1 MKAVL
6 ISIQPQWCAKI
17 ASGEKTIEVRKTKP
31 KIATPFKVYI
41 YCTLPPREELFG
53 HGGIYEYANE
63 LIRLQSGEVVYDYG
77 MRLCCDPDGRPYTSD
92 NFLCR
97 KVIGEFVCDR
107 IFSINVFNN
116 GTIQNWNCNELE
128 KSCVPYDDIVMY
140 IGNNRSGYG
149 WHISERKIY
158 DKPKELTEL
167 YKPGTLSNGD
177 FEYQLYDGSGDP
189 SCSSYASYLFTRAI
203 RKAPQSWC
211 YVEG

>member
-97 KVIGEFVCDR
+97 KIIGEFICDR
-107 IFSINVFNN
+107 IFPINVFNN

-149 WHISERKIY
+149 WRISDLVIY
-158 DKPKELTEL
+158 DKPKA
-167 YKPGTLSNGD
+167 LSE
-177 FEYQLYDGSGDP
+177 FSRHE
-189 SCSSYASYLFTRAI
+189 SSYDNAFGWAFEDRENRVPITRP
-203 RKAPQSWC
+203 PQSWC
-211 YVEG
+211 YAEV

>member
-6 ISIQPQWCAKI
+6 ISIQPKWCVKI
-17 ASGEKTIEVRKTKP
+17 ASGEKTVEVRKTKP

-41 YCTLPPREELFG
+41 YCTLPPREEMFR
-53 HGGIYEYANE
+53 HGGICEYANE

-77 MRLCCDPDGRPYTSD
+77 MRLCCDPEGRPYTSD

-97 KVIGEFVCDR
+97 KIIGEFICDR
-107 IFSINVFNN
+107 IFPINVFNN

-149 WHISERKIY
+149 WHISDLVIY
-158 DKPKELTEL
+158 DKPKELSEFSR
-167 YKPGTLSNGD
+167 P
-177 FEYQLYDGSGDP
+177 E
-189 SCSSYASYLFTRAI
+189 SSYDNAFGWAFEDRENRIPITRP
-203 RKAPQSWC
+203 PQSWC
-211 YVEG
+211 YAEV